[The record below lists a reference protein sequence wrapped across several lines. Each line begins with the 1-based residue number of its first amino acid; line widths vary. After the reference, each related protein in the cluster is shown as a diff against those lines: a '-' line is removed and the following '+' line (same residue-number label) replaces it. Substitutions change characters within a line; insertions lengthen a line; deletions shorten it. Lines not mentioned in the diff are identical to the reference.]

1 MSNGSLAKRYARA
14 LFNIANDL
22 DLVEDINGQLVELSA
37 TLTLNDGE
45 LLTALTTPVFKLD
58 ERKQV
63 ASVIADKLGVHQTVK
78 NFLFLLL
85 DKDRLELQSEI
96 VSIFQTMADNKAG
109 RVRASVQ
116 TATELT
122 ETEKADI
129 TKTLAD
135 SIHSSTDKLIVD
147 FGIKPELIGGIWA
160 KVGDRTYDATIL
172 SRLQDMRS
180 TLLDK

>member
-22 DLVEDINGQLVELSA
+22 DLVEEINGQLVELST
-37 TLTLNDGE
+37 TLMLNDGE
-45 LLTALTTPVFKLD
+45 LLTALTTPVFKVD

-63 ASVIADKLGVHQTVK
+63 ANVIADKLGVDQTVK

-85 DKDRLELQSEI
+85 DKDRLELQAEI
-96 VSIFQTMADNKAG
+96 VTIFQTMADNKAG

-116 TATELT
+116 TATALSDV
-122 ETEKADI
+122 EKSEI
-129 TKTLAD
+129 TKTLAA
-135 SIHSSTDKLIVD
+135 SIQHSIDKLIVD
-147 FGIKPELIGGIWA
+147 FGVKPELIGGIWA

-172 SRLQDMRS
+172 SRLQDMKS